1 MRDPRLRPILVRLPS
16 EPPFAAIPS
25 ISFRLGRTH
34 STERV
39 VAGICATSCGGAEGR
54 VSIERGPIKDE
65 LVPDPPVRRLH
76 AVLDAPLS
84 RLEQSRDE
92 LAKAWLLRVLE
103 RAPLSDIE
111 RIPTERIVRELPDLI
126 SDIVRAVAR
135 SAAGSPGD
143 VLSTDAQERAS
154 RLASL
159 SGRDLH
165 APADLARDIAAL
177 HSVMIGA
184 LGKELQG
191 EEARVLVDA
200 ADRFATVFGA
210 IQAAAAEELVRE
222 RSRELEWLANT
233 DALTGLYNLRYLQ
246 AQIRHLVGIQQ
257 RYGHA
262 FAVLVLDINGLKRIN
277 DAHGHASGDRMLMG
291 VAAAIRAT
299 VRTIDTPVRMGGDEF
314 CVLAPH
320 QTASGGKILAYR
332 VGAAVEQ
339 IETPDKSPVSVSIGV
354 AACPQHGSDP
364 ELLLEMADAAMY
376 RAKASGE
383 RVEVAMV
390 EAGPAAEEDPR
401 EKRNS

>member
-1 MRDPRLRPILVRLPS
+1 
-16 EPPFAAIPS
+16 
-25 ISFRLGRTH
+25 
-34 STERV
+34 
-39 VAGICATSCGGAEGR
+39 
-54 VSIERGPIKDE
+54 
-65 LVPDPPVRRLH
+65 VPDPPVRRLH
-76 AVLDAPLS
+76 AVLDAPLA
-84 RLEQSRDE
+84 RLQESRDE

-111 RIPTERIVRELPDLI
+111 HIPTERIVRELPDLI
-126 SDIVRAVAR
+126 TDIVRAVGR
-135 SAAGSPGD
+135 GGGSA
-143 VLSTDAQERAS
+143 TDLLTADAEERAS

-159 SGRDLH
+159 SGRDAH

-184 LGKELQG
+184 LGRELQS

-200 ADRFATVFGA
+200 AERFAMVFGA

-246 AQIRHLVGIQQ
+246 QHIRHLVGIQQ

-277 DAHGHASGDRMLMG
+277 DAHGHAAGDRMLMG

-339 IETPDKSPVSVSIGV
+339 IETPDKSKVGVSIGV

-364 ELLLEMADAAMY
+364 ELLLEMSDAAMY

-383 RVEVAMV
+383 RVEVAAI
-390 EAGPAAEEDPR
+390 EATAPAPPAEEDSR
-401 EKRNS
+401 ENRN

>member
-1 MRDPRLRPILVRLPS
+1 M
-16 EPPFAAIPS
+16 
-25 ISFRLGRTH
+25 
-34 STERV
+34 
-39 VAGICATSCGGAEGR
+39 
-54 VSIERGPIKDE
+54 
-65 LVPDPPVRRLH
+65 PDPPVRRLH
-76 AVLDAPLS
+76 AVLDAPLA

-135 SAAGSPGD
+135 SAAGSPAD
-143 VLSTDAQERAS
+143 VLSVDAEERAS

-159 SGRDLH
+159 SGRDPH

-184 LGKELQG
+184 LGKELAG

-246 AQIRHLVGIQQ
+246 QHIRHLVGIQQ

-277 DAHGHASGDRMLMG
+277 DAYGHAAGDRMLMG

-299 VRTIDTPVRMGGDEF
+299 VRGIDTPVRMGGDEF
-314 CVLAPH
+314 CVLAPQ
-320 QTASGGKILAYR
+320 QTASGAKILAYR
-332 VGAAVEQ
+332 MAAAVEQ
-339 IETPDKSPVSVSIGV
+339 IETPDKSPVGVAIGV
-354 AACPQHGSDP
+354 VACPQHGVDP
-364 ELLLEMADAAMY
+364 DRLLELADAAMY
-376 RAKASGE
+376 RAKAGGE
-383 RVEVAMV
+383 RVEMAD
-390 EAGPAAEEDPR
+390 EDAPAAEDRSE
-401 EKRNS
+401 RNS

>member
-1 MRDPRLRPILVRLPS
+1 M
-16 EPPFAAIPS
+16 
-25 ISFRLGRTH
+25 
-34 STERV
+34 
-39 VAGICATSCGGAEGR
+39 
-54 VSIERGPIKDE
+54 
-65 LVPDPPVRRLH
+65 PDPPVRRLH
-76 AVLDAPLS
+76 AVLDAPLA
-84 RLEQSRDE
+84 RLEESRDE
-92 LAKAWLLRVLE
+92 LAKAWLLKVLE

-126 SDIVRAVAR
+126 TDIVRAVAR
-135 SAAGSPGD
+135 SSAGAGSE
-143 VLSTDAQERAS
+143 LLTADAEERAS

-159 SGRDLH
+159 SGREAH

-177 HSVMIGA
+177 HSVMIAA
-184 LGKELQG
+184 LGRELG
-191 EEARVLVDA
+191 AEEARVLVDA
-200 ADRFATVFGA
+200 AERFATVFGA

-246 AQIRHLVGIQQ
+246 QHIRHLVGIQQ

-277 DAHGHASGDRMLMG
+277 DAHGHAAGDRMLMG
-291 VAAAIRAT
+291 VAAAVRAT

-332 VGAAVEQ
+332 VGAAVEE
-339 IETPDKSPVSVSIGV
+339 IETPDKSKVGVSIGV

-383 RVEVAMV
+383 RVEVAV
-390 EAGPAAEEDPR
+390 VDAGPAAEEDPR
-401 EKRNS
+401 EKRTT

>member
-1 MRDPRLRPILVRLPS
+1 
-16 EPPFAAIPS
+16 
-25 ISFRLGRTH
+25 
-34 STERV
+34 
-39 VAGICATSCGGAEGR
+39 
-54 VSIERGPIKDE
+54 
-65 LVPDPPVRRLH
+65 VPDPPVRRLH
-76 AVLDAPLS
+76 AVLDAPLT
-84 RLEQSRDE
+84 RLEESRDE

-126 SDIVRAVAR
+126 TDIVRAVSR
-135 SAAGSPGD
+135 SSAAGSSAE
-143 VLSTDAQERAS
+143 LLTADAEERAS

-159 SGRDLH
+159 SGHDAH

-177 HSVMIGA
+177 HSVMIAA
-184 LGKELQG
+184 LGRELG
-191 EEARVLVDA
+191 NEEARVLVDA
-200 ADRFATVFGA
+200 AERFATVFGA

-246 AQIRHLVGIQQ
+246 QHIRHLVGIQQ

-277 DAHGHASGDRMLMG
+277 DAHGHAAGDRMLMG
-291 VAAAIRAT
+291 VAAAVRAT

-339 IETPDKSPVSVSIGV
+339 IETPDQSKVGVSIGV

>member
-16 EPPFAAIPS
+16 EPPFAATPS

-154 RLASL
+154 RLARL

-191 EEARVLVDA
+191 EEPPVLVDA
-200 ADRFATVFGA
+200 AERFASVFGA

-222 RSRELEWLANT
+222 RSRELEWLAHT

-246 AQIRHLVGIQQ
+246 QHIRHLVGIQQ

-277 DAHGHASGDRMLMG
+277 DAHGHAAGDRMLVG
-291 VAAAIRAT
+291 VAGAIRAT
-299 VRTIDTPVRMGGDEF
+299 VRTIDTTVRMGGDEF

-320 QTASGGKILAYR
+320 QTASGAKILAYR
-332 VGAAVEQ
+332 IGAAVEQ
-339 IETPDKSPVSVSIGV
+339 IENDGGIQIGVSIGV
-354 AACPQHGSDP
+354 VSSPQHGSDP
-364 ELLLEMADAAMY
+364 DRLLELADAAMY
-376 RAKASGE
+376 RAKAAGE
-383 RVEVAMV
+383 RVSVGGPTDV
-390 EAGPAAEEDPR
+390 PTAGGESSAETR
-401 EKRNS
+401 